1 MENCYIAGVIAA
13 GNDNNSIFIENGKY
27 HGGIIAQSILR
38 KTNSTRKLNFIYFI
52 KRETMSASSLFL
64 SF

>member
-27 HGGIIAQSILR
+27 HGGIIAQNILR
-38 KTNSTRKLNFIYFI
+38 KTNSTRKLNFIYLI
-52 KRETMSASSLFL
+52 KREKQ
-64 SF
+64 